1 MMGCYYSVDSSA
13 PTILQ
18 SRVRT
23 PNTPSTL
30 LYSAKFVIA
39 LNKRTKIDKKRL
51 DLANKKTN
59 FYCDDCDLELSLGV
73 LYPLACFHVNAEILI
88 RVT

>member
-1 MMGCYYSVDSSA
+1 M
-13 PTILQ
+13 
-18 SRVRT
+18 
-23 PNTPSTL
+23 
-30 LYSAKFVIA
+30 
-39 LNKRTKIDKKRL
+39 NKRTKIDKKRL

-73 LYPLACFHVNAEILI
+73 LYPLACFHGNAEILI